1 MKIANN
7 LRQLTIVFGGVF
19 LLTWQALALD
29 NYKEFKRDHWD
40 VELGAQYFYSNTNY
54 TSSGSNQK
62 LTGDNYYQLLDVKME
77 TRYVPRRDWSVFAWG
92 TVGNSESKDSLAAR
106 SNSALSE
113 VAAGFDFLMYTG
125 WFQLVP
131 EVVMVMPLEK
141 VEPTSDTVLN
151 SEGVMQVQSRFIAQ
165 KDFGITRLYSWLGLN
180 YRAEGRSFLMPWGIG
195 AQFKYSRLRWGA
207 ELFGQQSVTEDSVA
221 NPALRTAYLNSA
233 NAGSFKFYSADPSL
247 VDTQIY
253 ASWMFTRKLNLTFHG
268 GMTLAG
274 NNSASGFH
282 AGGFIRY
289 SFDLTEGYV
298 EEPYVAPISSDVPAY
313 RSNMYEES
321 EVSSERKVKRFR
333 EALED
338 GIDQNLFKAPPK
350 KKPRLN
356 EEELQRQLDET
367 EFDVELRSKKKRKR

>member
-19 LLTWQALALD
+19 LITWQALALD

-40 VELGAQYFYSNTNY
+40 VELGTQYFYSNANY
-54 TSSGSNQK
+54 SSSGNEQK
-62 LTGDNYYQLLDVKME
+62 LTGENYYQLLDVKLE

-92 TVGNSESKDSLAAR
+92 NVGNSESKDSLATR
-106 SNSALSE
+106 SNSSLSE
-113 VAAGFDFLMYTG
+113 VAAGFDFLMYSG
-125 WFQLVP
+125 WIQLVP
-131 EVVMVMPLEK
+131 EVVAIVPLEK

-151 SEGVMQVQSRFIAQ
+151 SEGVMQVQSRLIAQ
-165 KDFGITRLYSWLGLN
+165 KDFGVTHLYGWLGFN
-180 YRAEGRSFLMPWGIG
+180 YRAEGRSFLMPWGVG
-195 AQFKYSRLRWGA
+195 AQFRHSRFRWGA
-207 ELFGQQSVTEDSVA
+207 ELFGSQSVTEDTVA
-221 NPALRTAYLNSA
+221 NPALRTAYLNAA
-233 NAGSFKFYSADPSL
+233 NAGSFKFYAADPSV
-247 VDTQIY
+247 VDTQVY
-253 ASWMFTRKLNLTFHG
+253 AGWMFTRKLNLSLQG

-274 NNSASGFH
+274 TNAAAGFH

-289 SFDLTEGYV
+289 SFDLSEGYV
-298 EEPYVAPISSDVPAY
+298 EDTYVAPISSEVPSY

-350 KKPRLN
+350 KKPRID
-356 EEELQRQLDET
+356 EDELQRQLDET
-367 EFDVELRSKKKRKR
+367 EFDVELRSQKKRKR